1 MARKIPNGEFR
12 NKERTKLKLINA
24 VGEIIRTEGYTKLG
38 VNNIAKKAEVSKKLI
53 YRYFET
59 ADNLIETYVRDK
71 DYWMSFNNEGKEFV
85 EQHKYDNDKDFAFVT
100 LENLFQHLISNP
112 ETQKI
117 LLWEISEKS
126 DLMSEISSKREELG
140 SQLFTVIDPS
150 FENTDV
156 DIRAVCALLLGGIY
170 YLTLHASATGGTIC
184 EIDIN
189 TDEGKNRISKSL
201 KEILEWTF
209 LEAHNQQ
216 VKRKKE

>member
-1 MARKIPNGEFR
+1 MARKIPDGEFR

-85 EQHKYDNDKDFAFVT
+85 EQHKYDNNEDFAFVT

-150 FENTDV
+150 FKENDV

-170 YLTLHASATGGTIC
+170 YLTLHASATGGTFC

-189 TDEGKNRISKSL
+189 TDEGKNRISNSL
-201 KEILEWTF
+201 RNILAWAYE
-209 LEAHNQQ
+209 EGS
-216 VKRKKE
+216 K